1 MKIELNKEKDDYYIM
16 DRDQKII
23 LKESVIFRYHLFT
36 KKELSDEEFFQ
47 MLEENEIETY
57 TFKALTYF
65 HRYLKSV
72 KETEIY
78 LTKNVSFQTAQKI
91 LALGITNGDIREEE
105 NALEIAN
112 THLRN
117 SKGPR
122 YIEAYLHKHLFA
134 PDSISFAL
142 ENRSLEDE
150 QMGIEKL
157 RKKLEKKYDAQRE
170 HRSYLIQ
177 RAFYQHGYDSDEISS
192 EV

>member
-1 MKIELNKEKDDYYIM
+1 MKIELNKEKNDYYIM

-36 KKELSDEEFFQ
+36 KKELSQ

-57 TFKALTYF
+57 AFKALTYF

-91 LALGITNGDIREEE
+91 LALGIANGDIREEE

-117 SKGPR
+117 SKGPKP
-122 YIEAYLHKHLFA
+122 IFTSIYLRPIRFL
-134 PDSISFAL
+134 
-142 ENRSLEDE
+142 
-150 QMGIEKL
+150 L
-157 RKKLEKKYDAQRE
+157 R
-170 HRSYLIQ
+170 
-177 RAFYQHGYDSDEISS
+177 
-192 EV
+192 